1 MLTGNQPA
9 AKPQTGSR
17 LGSRQI
23 EQWLEQARGGSS
35 AALGSLLEGC
45 RKYLLM
51 KANDALDS
59 DLRPKAAASDLVQD
73 SFVEVQRDFASFRG
87 TTERELF
94 AWLTAILANR
104 LANNVRFHRHTE
116 KRSVTRE
123 IPLELTPERAL
134 VGLCDEASPSNVAIA
149 GDEARRVQVA
159 LGRLPEPLRRVL
171 VLRTWE
177 RLSFVEIGA
186 ELKKSADAARKLWGR
201 AVRRL
206 EEELCQV
213 R

>member
-1 MLTGNQPA
+1 LLIGNKPA
-9 AKPQTGSR
+9 AKPPTGSR
-17 LGSRQI
+17 LGSSQI

-35 AALGSLLEGC
+35 VALGSLLEGC

-51 KANDALDS
+51 KANEALDS

-73 SFVEVQRDFASFRG
+73 SFVEVQRDFATFRG
-87 TTERELF
+87 TTEQELF

-104 LANNVRFHRHTE
+104 LANNVRYHRHTE

-134 VGLCDEASPSNVAIA
+134 LGLCDDASPSDVAIA